1 VLALP
6 PRRRREDATHKNL
19 TVGYWQVSRVYCL
32 IGQSINAR
40 KHGMLSLQY
49 AKELSPFYKG
59 YAYETLARAEMV
71 ADNPV
76 IMRVYLDKA
85 RDTLE
90 QIEDNEQKQQLEQD
104 LESIF

>member
-1 VLALP
+1 
-6 PRRRREDATHKNL
+6 
-19 TVGYWQVSRVYCL
+19 
-32 IGQSINAR
+32 
-40 KHGMLSLQY
+40 
-49 AKELSPFYKG
+49 
-59 YAYETLARAEMV
+59 MV